1 MGYRIPLHRHHG
13 DILMIFRSFYA
24 RISLLFLLLV
34 VLLGGASLVI
44 AFNASQHLFDEV
56 EQLLNK
62 DYDSS
67 IARELQSIVGED
79 RSQEIIQEAI
89 HYMMV
94 LNPMVEIYLVDS
106 GGTILSYFAGGTDP
120 VLRQKIDIEPL
131 KKFHSS
137 NGFESVLGDDPR
149 TPNSRKPF
157 SAAPVNMDG
166 EEIWVYVILRG
177 QSYDHSLALAQSDYY
192 IRSGLFTFLIA
203 TLATLVVGLF
213 LFFLLT
219 NRLRRLSMGVL
230 AFKEGR
236 YDHRVTISGK
246 DEVAQLGMAF
256 NDMAES
262 IQDGIAKLQ
271 DADRSRSEL
280 IANISHDLRSP
291 LTSIRGYLETLLL
304 KENDL
309 SEKDKR
315 EFIEITL
322 RNVAGFQTLVEEL
335 LDLAKLEARQ
345 IAPQRLPF
353 SPAELVQD
361 VVLKMRSQSDS
372 KHITVNWKPDSSL
385 PLYNGDIGL
394 IERALTNIIGNA
406 FEHTPPDGTVTITLN
421 QQNDRLLLCVCD
433 TGTGIPESDLP
444 HVFERFYRADKSRT
458 RTPKGSGLGLA
469 IAKEVVE
476 LHGGTIE
483 AENSKDGGAIIT
495 ITLPLIV

>member
-1 MGYRIPLHRHHG
+1 
-13 DILMIFRSFYA
+13 MIFRSFYA
-24 RISLLFLLLV
+24 RISLLFLILV
-34 VLLGGASLVI
+34 IILGAASLII

-56 EQLLNK
+56 EQLLNR
-62 DYDSS
+62 DYASA
-67 IARELQSIVGED
+67 IAGELQTIVGD
-79 RSQEIIQEAI
+79 DISQENIQEAI

-94 LNPMVEIYLVDS
+94 LNPMVEIYLVD
-106 GGTILSYFAGGTDP
+106 GEGAILSYFAGGSDP
-120 VLRQKIDIEPL
+120 VLRETIDISPL
-131 KKFHSS
+131 KTFHSS

-149 TPNSRKPF
+149 TLRSRKPF
-157 SAAPVNMDG
+157 SAAPVNMSGDA
-166 EEIWVYVILRG
+166 IWVYVILRG

-203 TLATLVVGLF
+203 TLVTLVVGLF

-219 NRLRRLSMGVL
+219 NRLRRLSLGVQ

-236 YDHRVTISGK
+236 LDHRIQIKGK
-246 DEVAQLGMAF
+246 DEVASLGMAF

-262 IQDGIAKLQ
+262 IQDGIVKLQ

-353 SPAELVQD
+353 SVAELVQD
-361 VVLKMRSQSDS
+361 VVLKMRSQSDK
-372 KHITVNWKPDSSL
+372 KHITMKWESDSGL

-406 FEHTPPDGTVTITLN
+406 VEHTPESGTVTITLK
-421 QQNDRLLLCVCD
+421 QKDDRLLLCVCD
-433 TGTGIPESDLP
+433 TGKGIPEIDLP

-469 IAKEVVE
+469 IAREVVD

-483 AENSKDGGAIIT
+483 AGNSKDGGAVIT
-495 ITLPLIV
+495 ISLPVIV